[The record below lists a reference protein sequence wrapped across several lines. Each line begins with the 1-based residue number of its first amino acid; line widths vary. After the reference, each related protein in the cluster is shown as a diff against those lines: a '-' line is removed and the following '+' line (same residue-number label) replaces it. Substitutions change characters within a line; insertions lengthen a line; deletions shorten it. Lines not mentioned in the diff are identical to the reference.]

1 MGWRGS
7 RIVFLILC
15 LAVILALPSLLR
27 AQTANGSINGTVVD
41 QSAAQVPGVTVTAT
55 ATETGSIYKATTT
68 STGNY
73 DLPSLPPG
81 TYDLT
86 FAANG
91 FATSDAVGVQVQAV
105 QTTLVNA
112 HLQVGASTQTI
123 TVSSAAPM
131 LQTESAQITATL
143 PQNMVADVPFYNTN
157 SGLLNP
163 TEFASTQPGAT
174 SETPS
179 GNFGLRVN
187 GLPDD
192 TFRVIVDGQ
201 DITSGIDPTHLSET
215 NPSVY
220 ALSESTLQVSN
231 FDAEFGQVAGGLL
244 NFTTKS
250 GTNQFHGM
258 AWETWVNEILNAGN
272 PYTNNGN
279 GGLVRPRDRSN
290 DFGFQVGGP
299 VLLGK
304 LYNGRNKTFFFFNWE
319 FYKRSTS
326 LAGNYAT
333 APTAA
338 YRTGDFSAALT
349 SHQLG
354 TDPLGRPIFEN
365 EIYDPATTR
374 VYNGQIIRDPFP
386 GNKIPSNRIDPVANA
401 IQNLVPAAT
410 LPAAVNNYSAAI
422 LGEVSDSRSIPSIR
436 VDQNFGDYTKI
447 GFYYQQWR
455 DDLPNNASSYYP
467 WPIADSRYYKTRVHT
482 YRFSLDRTLTQSML
496 LHFGLGEQGYV
507 HSDRAPDSVVN
518 YNATANLGLVGG
530 ALNPTPF
537 PELTGL
543 YSATGGGFAAS
554 GTTGTL
560 GFSNFGVYTNDNPTV
575 VGFLAWLVGNHSL
588 KFGGEWRDTLWTDLE
603 KVGTG
608 GVFNFASQ
616 ETGLPYLQS
625 GTLGGANVGF
635 PYASFLLGTPDS
647 ASVRSEQE
655 PTFIKHA
662 YAFYG
667 QDTWK
672 VNSKFTLNYGLRY
685 DYQTS
690 WTEKRNR
697 WSEFSPN
704 VVNPSA
710 GNLLGGVQ
718 YEGSGPGRCN
728 CKFTSTYPW
737 AVGPRLGVAY
747 SLSPK
752 DIVRAGW
759 GLTFGASNYIE
770 YLSNTAIVGTG
781 WNQIPFQS
789 TSFGVAP
796 VTLAGGL
803 QYPASELTNASLN
816 PGIYPY
822 PGQVNPP
829 SYYINPGAGRP
840 SRINQW
846 NVTYERQLTSTIV
859 VNAAYVGNR
868 GVWLLSDLL
877 DPNANYAARFS
888 AHGLDVTN
896 PANLALLT
904 SPVNSPQA
912 QAAGF
917 TAPYAGW
924 PTTQTVAQSLRPYP
938 QFTSITGDWE
948 TTGNSQYDAL
958 QLKAEIRNTHGLY
971 ATVGYVFQSEHSLGV
986 QYPGY
991 FAALTLVNDVFNRKA
1006 NEMIDQNSQPQIF
1019 NTAISY
1025 KSPAFGESKL
1035 LRAVTG
1041 NWTYGAFL
1049 RYASG
1054 FPIPAPYADNNLNSV
1069 MLRSDTNVTFFNRVA
1084 GVPLFLKNLNCHCLN
1099 PQQQLTLNPAAWSDP
1114 APGTF
1119 GTGQI
1124 TYNDYRYQRRPQE
1137 SMSLGRVF
1145 GFPERMSLEI
1155 RMQFFNVFNRTE
1167 LANPTGTNALQ
1178 TPASGASGYQSGFG
1192 YVNPASLFIPPRQ
1205 GQLSGYFRF

>member
-1 MGWRGS
+1 MECRS
-7 RIVFLILC
+7 SQTIVLMMSL
-15 LAVILALPSLLR
+15 LWLLVLPAVLR
-27 AQTANGSINGTVVD
+27 AQTANGSISGTTVD
-41 QSAAQVPGVTVTAT
+41 QSGAQVPGVAVTVTRRD
-55 ATETGSIYKATTT
+55 TGSVYKTTT
-68 STGNY
+68 TDTGSY
-73 DLPSLPPG
+73 EFPSLPPG

-86 FAANG
+86 FEAKG
-91 FATSDAVGVQVQAV
+91 FANSTELGIEVQAV
-105 QTTLVNA
+105 QTTVVNA
-112 HLQVGASTQTI
+112 KLQVGTSAQTV
-123 TVSSAAPM
+123 TVTAAPPM
-131 LQTESAQITATL
+131 LQSESAQITATL
-143 PQNMVADVPFYNTN
+143 PQNMVENVPFYNTN

-163 TEFASTQPGAT
+163 TQFASTQPGAT

-179 GNFGLRVN
+179 GNFGMRVN

-201 DITSGIDPTHLSET
+201 DITNGIDPTHLSET
-215 NPSVY
+215 NPSVF

-250 GTNQFHGM
+250 GGNQLHGM
-258 AWETWVNEILNAGN
+258 AWEDWVNEVLNAGN
-272 PYTNNGN
+272 PYTNNGS

-299 VLLGK
+299 VIIPK
-304 LYNGRNKTFFFFNWE
+304 LYNGKDKTFFFFNWE
-319 FYKRSTS
+319 FYQRSTS
-326 LAGNYAT
+326 LAGDFAT

-349 SHQLG
+349 NIQLG
-354 TDPLGRPIFEN
+354 TDPLGRPIYEN

-374 VYNGQIIRDPFP
+374 TYNGKIIRDPFP
-386 GNKIPSNRIDPVANA
+386 GNIIPQSRIDPVASK
-401 IQNLVPAAT
+401 IQALIPAASNA
-410 LPAAVNNYSAAI
+410 AAVNNYSASV
-422 LGEVSDSRSIPSIR
+422 LGQVTDFRSIPSIR
-436 VDQNFGDYTKI
+436 VDQNIGASTKL

-455 DDLPNNASSYYP
+455 DDLPNNAASYFP
-467 WPIADSRYYKTRVHT
+467 WPIADSRTYKTRVHT
-482 YRFSLDRTLTQSML
+482 YRFSLDKTLSTNML

-507 HSDRAPDSVVN
+507 HGDHAPDSVVN

-530 ALNPTPF
+530 ALTPTPF

-543 YSATGGGFAAS
+543 YTATGGGFAGS

-560 GFSNFGVYTNDNPTV
+560 GFSNYGIYTNDNPTA
-575 VGFLAWLVGNHSL
+575 VGFLSWLRGNHSL
-588 KFGGEWRDTLWTDLE
+588 KFGGEWRETLWTDLE

-616 ETGLPYLQS
+616 ETGLPYLDS
-625 GTLGGANVGF
+625 GTLGGGNVGF
-635 PYASFLLGTPDS
+635 PYASFLLGMPDS

-655 PTFIKHA
+655 PTFTKIA

-667 QDTWK
+667 EDAWK
-672 VNSKFTLNYGLRY
+672 ATPKLTLTYGLRY

-690 WTEKRNR
+690 WSERRNR
-697 WSEFSPN
+697 WSEFGPD

-710 GNLLGGVQ
+710 GNLRGGIQ
-718 YEGSGPGRCN
+718 YQGNGPGRCN
-728 CKFTSTYPW
+728 CKFTNTYPY
-737 AVGPRLGVAY
+737 AVGPRLGFAY
-747 SLSPK
+747 SLTSK
-752 DIVRAGW
+752 DVVRGGW
-759 GLTFGASNYIE
+759 GLTYGATNYIE

-789 TSFGVAP
+789 TSFGIAP

-846 NVTYERQLTSTIV
+846 NITYARQLTSTIAFDV
-859 VNAAYVGNR
+859 AYVGNR

-877 DPNANYAARFS
+877 DPNASTAGIIA
-888 AHGLDVTN
+888 AHGLNITN
-896 PANLALLT
+896 TADLALLT
-904 SPVNSPQA
+904 SPVSSPQA

-924 PTTQTVAQSLRPYP
+924 PTTQTVAQAIRPFP

-958 QLKAEIRNTHGLY
+958 QMKVQIRNTHGLT
-971 ATVGYVFQSEHSLGV
+971 ATAGYVFQSEHSLGV

-991 FAALTLVNDVFNRKA
+991 FAALTLVNDVYNRAA
-1006 NEMIDQNSQPQIF
+1006 NEMVDQNSQPQIF
-1019 NTAISY
+1019 NTAITY
-1025 KSPAFGESKL
+1025 RSPAFGSSRLMRL
-1035 LRAVTG
+1035 LTE
-1041 NWTYGAFL
+1041 NWTYGTFL

-1069 MLRSDTNVTFFNRVA
+1069 LLRNDTNVTFFNRVA
-1084 GVPLFLKNLNCHCLN
+1084 GQPLFLKNLNCHCIN
-1099 PQQQLTLNPAAWSDP
+1099 PNQQLVLNPAAWSDP

-1119 GTGQI
+1119 GTGKI

-1137 SMSLGRVF
+1137 SMGLGRLL
-1145 GFPERMSLEI
+1145 GIREGMSLEV

-1178 TPASGASGYQSGFG
+1178 TTSNKGGNLQSGFG
-1192 YVNPASLFIPPRQ
+1192 YINPTSLFSPPRQ
-1205 GQLSGYFRF
+1205 GQLTATFRF